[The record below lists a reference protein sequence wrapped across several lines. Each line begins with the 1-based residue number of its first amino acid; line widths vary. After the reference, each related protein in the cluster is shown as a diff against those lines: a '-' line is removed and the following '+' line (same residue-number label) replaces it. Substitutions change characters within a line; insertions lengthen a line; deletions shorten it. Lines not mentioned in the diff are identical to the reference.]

1 MLSEL
6 RIRDFAII
14 DSLVLPFA
22 PGFNVLSGETGAG
35 KSIIVGALSVLVGER
50 ASTDLIRSGATKA
63 TVEGVFA
70 IDGRPEL
77 REFFDARGV
86 DVDDATVVLKREIS
100 TTRTRAWANGTSVTA
115 SVLAELGRA
124 LVNIHGQHE
133 AQSLMSGDA
142 QRRILDAFAG
152 ATTKADAL
160 RTLYERAAALRR
172 EREGR
177 DKQRADARKREDW
190 LRHVVRELEDA
201 KLKPGEDASLSDELR
216 RLSHAE
222 ELRRLSADASRILDG
237 DGDAVVAR
245 LSEVRRA
252 LAALIRIDPSLSRMQ
267 EAFDAAF
274 YQSQELGRDL
284 AAYAESAESD
294 PERLASVERRRDTIY
309 RLIKKYGGTEETALE
324 QLSDARRELALV
336 DDESGSDDALKR
348 DVAAAD
354 AALTAAATALT
365 AERTRA
371 AEKLGREV
379 ERVLPS
385 LGLAEGRFTVTVRPL
400 SEIGPEGAE
409 EIELGAALNVG
420 HASRPLARIAS
431 GGELSRVMLAL
442 KTILARLDRVPTL
455 VFDEVDAGIGG
466 AVALRV
472 GDAMRAVADHHQVF
486 AITHLAQIAARAHHH
501 IVVEKGAKGGVA
513 TADTRNVVHAD
524 REHEI
529 ARMLGG
535 DPESSVSREHA
546 RELIASAAETE
557 TTASATSPKAAR
569 TRAAKPGRR

>member
-14 DSLVLPFA
+14 DSLALPFQ

-50 ASTDLIRSGATKA
+50 ASADLIRSGATKA
-63 TVEGVFA
+63 TVEGVFELG
-70 IDGRPEL
+70 DRTEL
-77 REFFDARGV
+77 RALFDARGV
-86 DVDDATVVLKREIS
+86 DVDDGVVVLKREIS
-100 TTRTRAWANGTSVTA
+100 TSRTRAWANGTSVTA
-115 SVLAELGRA
+115 AVLAELGRA

-133 AQSLMSGDA
+133 AQALLNSDA

-152 ATTKADAL
+152 STAKAEEVRAC
-160 RTLYERAAALRR
+160 YERAATLRR
-172 EREGR
+172 ELEGR

-190 LRHVVRELEDA
+190 LRHVVRELSDA
-201 KLKPGEDASLSDELR
+201 KLKPGEDAALADELR

-245 LSEVRRA
+245 LGEVRRA
-252 LAALIRIDPSLSRMQ
+252 LAALTRIDPSLARLQ
-267 EAFDAAF
+267 EPFDSAF
-274 YQSQELGRDL
+274 YQAQELARDL
-284 AAYAESAESD
+284 ATYAESSESD
-294 PERLASVERRRDTIY
+294 PERLGSVERRRDMIY
-309 RLIKKYGGTEETALE
+309 RLIKKHGGTEESALA
-324 QLSDARRELALV
+324 QLDEVRRELALI
-336 DDESGSDDALKR
+336 DDASAGEDSLQR
-348 DVAAAD
+348 DVAAATAKLES
-354 AALTAAATALT
+354 AACDLTAS
-365 AERTRA
+365 RTRA
-371 AEKLGREV
+371 AETLGQEV

-385 LGLAEGRFTVTVRPL
+385 LGLADGRFAVTVRSVP
-400 SEIGPEGAE
+400 EIGPDGAD
-409 EIELGAALNVG
+409 EIELAATLNVG

-442 KTILARLDRVPTL
+442 KTILARLDGVPTL

-472 GDAMRAVADHHQVF
+472 GDAMRAVAEHHQVF

-513 TADTRNVVHAD
+513 TADTRAVAGQG
-524 REHEI
+524 REREI

-535 DPESSVSREHA
+535 DPESNVSREHA
-546 RELIASAAETE
+546 RELLASAAERATP
-557 TTASATSPKAAR
+557 TSPKASR
-569 TRAAKPGRR
+569 TPAAKSGRK